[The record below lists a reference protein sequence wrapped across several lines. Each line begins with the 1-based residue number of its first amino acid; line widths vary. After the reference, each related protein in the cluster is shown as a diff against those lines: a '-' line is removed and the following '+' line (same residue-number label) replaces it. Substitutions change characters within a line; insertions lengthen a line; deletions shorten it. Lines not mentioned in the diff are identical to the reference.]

1 MIRVSVRPGML
12 VAGRITELAIEL
24 SNTGLDT
31 CSDIAFRLKLPSGL
45 VLVSGR
51 DKISVDKIRAGQ
63 AHVHRVT
70 VRPAGPGDV
79 EVRTTN
85 FAYRDADGVTRRD
98 NDWRASLRIL
108 AGDRDAQA
116 GTTQAPPPGT
126 PPAQPRLTV
135 RAGTRE
141 FPAGAWT
148 DFKLVLRNETGI
160 PLHDIT
166 VTLAGP
172 LQVDPASPEIRLQV
186 LRAGETRETVVGVRA
201 TEHGTVPVNFSATFR
216 YQDERGQVSAGQQED
231 RATVVVHPSAA
242 KVEPREEQPTLTTIL
257 YLAAQPRDT
266 QPLDSLREMREVE
279 TELGLARNR
288 ERYLMVHCV
297 AVRLTDISRA
307 LGEHRPQIVHFA
319 GHGDADGNL
328 AVEDE
333 SGLAVFIHPDGVSR
347 LFGRHA
353 GSVRC
358 VIVNACHSLALA
370 QAVAERI
377 DYAVGMRSAVLD
389 RASVL
394 FSVGFYQGLFAG
406 QTIPDA
412 YGQGVDLLAADP
424 YTRRRGQHEVPVL
437 FTRPGA

>member
-1 MIRVSVRPGML
+1 L
-12 VAGRITELAIEL
+12 
-24 SNTGLDT
+24 
-31 CSDIAFRLKLPSGL
+31 
-45 VLVSGR
+45 
-51 DKISVDKIRAGQ
+51 
-63 AHVHRVT
+63 
-70 VRPAGPGDV
+70 
-79 EVRTTN
+79 
-85 FAYRDADGVTRRD
+85 
-98 NDWRASLRIL
+98 
-108 AGDRDAQA
+108 
-116 GTTQAPPPGT
+116 
-126 PPAQPRLTV
+126 
-135 RAGTRE
+135 
-141 FPAGAWT
+141 PAGAWT

-172 LQVDPASPEIRLQV
+172 LQVDPASPEIRVPV
-186 LRAGETRETVVGVRA
+186 LRDGETRETVVGVRA
-201 TEHGTVPVNFSATFR
+201 TEHGTVPVNVSATFR

-242 KVEPREEQPTLTTIL
+242 KAGPREERAMLTTIL
-257 YLAAQPRDT
+257 YLVAQPRDT
-266 QPLDSLREMREVE
+266 QPLDSLREMRKVE
-279 TELGLARNR
+279 TELRLARNR
-288 ERYLMVHCV
+288 ERYQMVHRV
-297 AVRLTDISRA
+297 AVQLTDISRA

-319 GHGDADGNL
+319 GHGDRDGNL

-333 SGLAVFIHPDGVSR
+333 SGLAVFVHPDGVGG
-347 LFGRHA
+347 LLGRYA

-377 DYAVGMRSAVLD
+377 DYVVGMRSEVLD

-424 YTRRRGQHEVPVL
+424 ATRRRGQHEVPVL
-437 FTRPGA
+437 LTRPGA

>member
-1 MIRVSVRPGML
+1 MIRVSVRPGLL

-70 VRPAGPGDV
+70 VRPGGPGDV

-85 FAYRDADGVTRRD
+85 FAYLDADGVTQRD

-108 AGDRDAQA
+108 AGDRDAQG

-126 PPAQPRLTV
+126 PPAQSRLTM
-135 RAGTRE
+135 RPGTRE
-141 FPAGAWT
+141 LPAGAWT
-148 DFKLVLRNETGI
+148 DLNLVLRNETGL
-160 PLHDIT
+160 PLHDIA

-216 YQDERGQVSAGQQED
+216 YQDERGQVSTGQEED

-242 KVEPREEQPTLTTIL
+242 TLTTIL

-288 ERYLMVHCV
+288 ERYLMVHRA

-319 GHGDADGNL
+319 GHGDANGNL

-347 LFGRHA
+347 LLGRHA

-377 DYAVGMRSAVLD
+377 DYAIGMRSAVLD

-424 YTRRRGQHEVPVL
+424 QTRLHGQHEVPAL